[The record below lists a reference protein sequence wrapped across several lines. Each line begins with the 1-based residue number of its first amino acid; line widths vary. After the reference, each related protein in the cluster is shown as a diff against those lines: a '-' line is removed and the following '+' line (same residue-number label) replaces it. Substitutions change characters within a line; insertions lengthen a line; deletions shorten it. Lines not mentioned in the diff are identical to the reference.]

1 MIKVKATA
9 VIHYISPVIDIPS
22 KNGSQ
27 PFQKRELVLN
37 DSWER
42 DGKQYPNFVVM
53 EFSGDKISQLD
64 NFMPGHRVTVEA
76 FINGR
81 ENNGRFYNTIRGQS
95 IVHYQPQPAI
105 GYPVA
110 QGYVPAPGYT
120 PTQGYAAPSGYGSS
134 PMPAPPYPAQ
144 QMHVPPTL
152 PQSSKTPGVDDL
164 PFPPPY

>member
-95 IVHYQPQPAI
+95 IVHYQPQPAT

-110 QGYVPAPGYT
+110 QGYVPAPARLCGT
-120 PTQGYAAPSGYGSS
+120 FRLRFFPYACAALSGATDARTTDTS
-134 PMPAPPYPAQ
+134 AIVEDARCR
-144 QMHVPPTL
+144 
-152 PQSSKTPGVDDL
+152 
-164 PFPPPY
+164 